1 MKTIDE
7 IRAELEAIFNAG
19 VNMTLYLGTGDS
31 DARVYRRADF
41 DDAATHTV
49 CQTYIASLRQFLLNE
64 DLSTR
69 LLSEIDARSDTL
81 FMYDLA
87 EQPAEFQKLMDLY
100 NNINPPPLFTFADTE
115 LASVKSIAIKIS
127 SATHSVIF
135 FKKFYPVSL
144 VKRDQ
149 ILLVVK
155 DDTRFTIIDQDII
168 KVTPGFDVMLKDN
181 EFYINDFA
189 KFEKSFAFDDIAKRA
204 MQAVA
209 NNILATNLVNDA
221 KGHLAACHASRKD
234 ILRAARS
241 PVLAFNPQ
249 SIIAFVLS
257 KQHQIGIKVDNGQL
271 QLTSKDSV
279 KRLYKLLND
288 DYLTSGLTNFEYE
301 TLAKNQLL

>member
-41 DDAATHTV
+41 DDAATHAV
-49 CQTYIASLRQFLLNE
+49 CQNYIASLRQFLLKE
-64 DLSTR
+64 ELSTR

-81 FMYDLA
+81 FRYDLA
-87 EQPAEFQKLMDLY
+87 EQPAEFQQLTNLY
-100 NNINPPPLFTFADTE
+100 GNINPPPPFTFADTE
-115 LASVKSIAIKIS
+115 LAAVKSIAVKIS
-127 SATHSVIF
+127 SAAHSVVF

-155 DDTRFTIIDQDII
+155 DNTRFTVIDQDIL
-168 KVTPGFDVMLKDN
+168 KVTPGFDVMLIDN
-181 EFYINDFA
+181 EFYINDFS
-189 KFEKSFAFDDIAKRA
+189 KFEKSFAFDEIANRA

-209 NNILATNLVNDA
+209 NTILATNLVNDV

-249 SIIAFVLS
+249 TIIAFALA
-257 KQHQIGIKVDNGQL
+257 KQHQIGLKVDNGQL

-279 KRLYKLLND
+279 KKLYKLLND
-288 DYLTSGLTNFEYE
+288 DYLTSGLTSFEYE
-301 TLAKNQLL
+301 TLAKNQLI